1 MSDVSSGARA
11 PDGSYGERP
20 VTPGA
25 DPGYPAQTYP
35 AETYPTETYPAQ
47 TYPTETYQAETYPA
61 ETYPTT
67 TGSPSG
73 STDDDSRAK
82 QVAGQAKD
90 AAGQAA
96 SDVKDT
102 AKEQVQRVG
111 SEARTQVRNVA
122 SDVRDRMSTQARTQN
137 DKLVSGIRQTA
148 DQLEEMR
155 GDRQDSPAAT
165 VVSRIADSGRQ
176 FADYLDRNGPEGVLR
191 EVQDFARRRPGA
203 FLATALA
210 AGFVVGRL
218 GKGIAKADPTAGKP
232 STDSFVSG
240 TGYRPGDRFDSG
252 TSGYGETAVTG
263 TGAGYPTDTT
273 SSTEYAAGTTSYT
286 EYAATGTGTPVVV
299 EEEYIVENPEAR
311 R

>member
-11 PDGSYGERP
+11 PDGGYSDQP
-20 VTPGA
+20 VTPA
-25 DPGYPAQTYP
+25 TEPGYPAQAYPAETYP
-35 AETYPTETYPAQ
+35 AETYPTETYPTQ
-47 TYPTETYQAETYPA
+47 TYPTETYPA
-61 ETYPTT
+61 ETYPVT
-67 TGSPSG
+67 TGSS
-73 STDDDSRAK
+73 DDDQSKAK

-96 SDVKDT
+96 GDVKDT
-102 AKEQVQRVG
+102 AKEQAQRVT

-122 SDVRDRMSTQARTQN
+122 SDVRDRVGQQARSQN
-137 DKLVSGIRQTA
+137 DKLVSGIRQAA

-176 FADYLDRNGPEGVLR
+176 FADYLDHHGPEGVLR

-203 FLATALA
+203 FLASALA

-218 GKGIAKADPTAGKP
+218 GKGIAKADSNAGKP
-232 STDSFVSG
+232 SNDSFVSG
-240 TGYRPGDRFDSG
+240 TGYSASDRYG
-252 TSGYGETAVTG
+252 TGAGYGNTSLTG
-263 TGAGYPTDTT
+263 TGAGYQTGASDYLSTGTT
-273 SSTEYAAGTTSYT
+273 SST

-299 EEEYIVENPEAR
+299 EEEYITETREDR